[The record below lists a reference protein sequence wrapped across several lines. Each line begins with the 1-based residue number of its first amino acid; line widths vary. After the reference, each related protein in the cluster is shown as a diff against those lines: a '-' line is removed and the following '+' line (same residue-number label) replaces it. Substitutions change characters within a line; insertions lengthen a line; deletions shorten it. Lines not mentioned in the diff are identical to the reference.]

1 MAEVKTS
8 NSASIFLLVLVS
20 NDDPCGP
27 LKTFGRLFFSILL
40 STFFSSRI
48 LTGNVSLLNLDLG
61 LSLSASDGS

>member
-8 NSASIFLLVLVS
+8 NSASIFLVLVL
-20 NDDPCGP
+20 NDDSWGC

-48 LTGNVSLLNLDLG
+48 LTGNVSLLDLDLG